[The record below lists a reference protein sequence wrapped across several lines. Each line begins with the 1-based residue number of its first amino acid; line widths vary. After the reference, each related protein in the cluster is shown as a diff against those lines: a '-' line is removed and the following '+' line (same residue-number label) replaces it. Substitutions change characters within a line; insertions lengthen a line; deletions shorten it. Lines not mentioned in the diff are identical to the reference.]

1 MQLVPGEVAAV
12 GRGPRV
18 ICWFAFMSHSGSS
31 TSETTRAVITD
42 VLKAYSAGDSEALV
56 SLFHPDIVFESIGP
70 PDFMPFLGRHIGL
83 KATLDALAQISDV
96 MSISEYATMNLIADG
111 EYAFS
116 RAIGTYAVR
125 RSGRKARIELFT
137 HSRVVNGLIVN
148 WREMH
153 DTLSSA
159 RDLFGIDISML
170 ALSIEPMSK
179 EPQKTGF

>member
-1 MQLVPGEVAAV
+1 MAEAPVSIAEVA
-12 GRGPRV
+12 G
-18 ICWFAFMSHSGSS
+18 MSYSGSS

-42 VLKAYSAGDSEALV
+42 VLKAYSAGDSETLV

-70 PDFMPFLGRHIGL
+70 PDFMPFLGRHVGL

-96 MSISEYATMNLIADG
+96 MSISDYATMTVMADG

-116 RAIGTYAVR
+116 RAIGTYTVR
-125 RSGRKARIELFT
+125 RTGRKARIELYT
-137 HSRVVNGLIVN
+137 HSRVVNGLIVS

-153 DTLSSA
+153 DTLSTA

-179 EPQKTGF
+179 EPQKTNF

>member
-1 MQLVPGEVAAV
+1 LRQLAEAHVSIAEVAD
-12 GRGPRV
+12 
-18 ICWFAFMSHSGSS
+18 MSYSGSS

-42 VLKAYSAGDSEALV
+42 VLKAYSAGDSETLV

-70 PDFMPFLGRHIGL
+70 PDFMPFLGRHVGL

-96 MSISEYATMNLIADG
+96 MSISDYATMTVIADG

-116 RAIGTYAVR
+116 RAIGTYTVR
-125 RSGRKARIELFT
+125 RTGRKARIELYT
-137 HSRVVNGLIVN
+137 HSRVVNGLIVS

-153 DTLSSA
+153 DTLSTA

-179 EPQKTGF
+179 EPQKSNF

>member
-1 MQLVPGEVAAV
+1 LRQLAEAHVSIAEVAD
-12 GRGPRV
+12 
-18 ICWFAFMSHSGSS
+18 MSYSGSS

-42 VLKAYSAGDSEALV
+42 VLKAYSAGDSETLV
-56 SLFHPDIVFESIGP
+56 SLFHPDILFESIGP
-70 PDFMPFLGRHIGL
+70 PDFMPFLGRHVGL

-96 MSISEYATMNLIADG
+96 MSISDYATMTVIADG

-116 RAIGTYAVR
+116 RAIGTYTVR
-125 RSGRKARIELFT
+125 RTGRKARIELYT
-137 HSRVVNGLIVN
+137 HSRVVNGLIVS

-153 DTLSSA
+153 DTLSTA

-179 EPQKTGF
+179 EPQKTNF